1 MALEYNEMKTRTQL
15 LEDKI
20 QSLTEQNN
28 QLIMRNKNS
37 QSTFEDLQ
45 EKGSQVR
52 RSLEDKVKQY
62 IEDNEKLKQEA
73 VEAGRLRQEIETL
86 KERIVALSANHVS
99 SSVDKG
105 LQARVAELEE
115 QNAALKQTAE
125 SADYWK
131 EQHTVTARY
140 PRPCHD
146 L

>member
-1 MALEYNEMKTRTQL
+1 M
-15 LEDKI
+15 
-20 QSLTEQNN
+20 
-28 QLIMRNKNS
+28 
-37 QSTFEDLQ
+37 
-45 EKGSQVR
+45 
-52 RSLEDKVKQY
+52 
-62 IEDNEKLKQEA
+62 
-73 VEAGRLRQEIETL
+73 
-86 KERIVALSANHVS
+86 S